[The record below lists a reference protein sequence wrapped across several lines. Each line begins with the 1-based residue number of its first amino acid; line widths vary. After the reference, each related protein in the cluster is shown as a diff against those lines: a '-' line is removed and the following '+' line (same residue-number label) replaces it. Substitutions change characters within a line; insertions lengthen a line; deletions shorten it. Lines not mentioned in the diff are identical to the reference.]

1 MKLPYT
7 FHDYNNPANDLVGV
21 HMQQTSEDSA
31 GDLYKRLA
39 VTGEQGVGI
48 VMDSTTDAGKPSL
61 DLIVEPS
68 FIPLV

>member
-1 MKLPYT
+1 
-7 FHDYNNPANDLVGV
+7 
-21 HMQQTSEDSA
+21 MQQTSEDLA